1 MANFYRLNCIR
12 LLFLILLSIVL
23 IPFKATS
30 QTQGYNSSAP
40 AIDGK
45 INASEWDGASI
56 FTKFHLISPK
66 SDLKYYDSTIVLIKT
81 THDAIYFG
89 FRYWPKGKVISK
101 SLRRDRSTNEENEF
115 FIMLDVE
122 NKGTNGYF
130 FAFSFLNNQRDAI
143 VYNIRNSSSEWDW
156 VWQCKSTVFRE
167 AKNDSTGYIETEI
180 KIPVDKMQ
188 NKDKHQIGVDIQMFA
203 YKQDGSMYTY
213 SLMPDA
219 EINSLKSVYKL
230 DLKQPFDE
238 RADINFSATPYMVA
252 NKYNDSTYKSEFG
265 GEFTLNYNKHRLKS
279 TINTD
284 ESTLEADPFQFAFYN
299 RAIFLSEKRPFLSKD
314 LDIYGSQINLFYSRA
329 IEKIDY
335 GFNYTY
341 RSDAFKMGSIYI
353 KEGNDFTGNKK
364 DFFIARPKFNNRE
377 FNAGGMFIYRD
388 DPANKYQEK
397 ILSFD
402 GFYRIP
408 NSRFRVLGQ
417 VASSFN
423 TQNGNNTTGTGFT
436 AYSYYE
442 YDNSGGPYYDASYS
456 RYDSNF
462 KASTSFNSQVGSP
475 NNFEE
480 VNLSGG
486 HNWNYNRK
494 FFSTINLSGSFYKAS
509 QLNDGFNY
517 QKKYSFSGSY
527 TVFGPMNFSHYA
539 EYNMPN
545 DFDINGNLIER
556 KNFLQEYDLSYVFG
570 NNYVSAGYYFGTYF
584 GDYVRNPYASANF
597 FFFDRVALSGSINY
611 IDVFNEQTT
620 VLNTRLD
627 YKVFDKFF
635 IRSFFQRDTRAK
647 QSLWNTLFQYEF
659 FAGSNVY
666 FVLNLSGEHLQRTT
680 RYFKIGYEFNF

>member
-1 MANFYRLNCIR
+1 MAIFFFNDANSQAQ
-12 LLFLILLSIVL
+12 SIS
-23 IPFKATS
+23 PT
-30 QTQGYNSSAP
+30 AP
-40 AIDGK
+40 TIDGK
-45 INASEWDGASI
+45 ITASEWDGATI
-56 FTKFHLISPK
+56 FTKFHIISPK
-66 SDLKYYDSTIVLIKT
+66 SDLTYYDSTIVMIKT
-81 THDAIYFG
+81 TNDAIYFG

-115 FIMLDVE
+115 FIMLDME

-143 VYNIRNSSSEWDW
+143 VYNIKNSSSEWDW
-156 VWQCKSTVFRE
+156 VWQCKSTIFRE
-167 AKNDSTGYIETEI
+167 AKGDSAGYIETEI

-188 NKDKHQIGVDIQMFA
+188 NKNPKQIGVDVQMFA
-203 YKQDGSMYTY
+203 YKPDGSFYTY
-213 SLMPDA
+213 SLVRDA
-219 EINSLKSVYKL
+219 EISSLKSVFKL
-230 DLKQPFDE
+230 DLKHPFDE
-238 RADINFSATPYMVA
+238 RADVNFSATPYIVA

-279 TINTD
+279 TVNTD

-314 LDIYGSQINLFYSRA
+314 LDIYGSQINLFYTRA

-341 RSDAFKMGSIYI
+341 RGDNLKVGSIYI
-353 KEGNDFTGNKK
+353 KEGADYAGNKR
-364 DFFIARPKFNNRE
+364 DFFITRPRYTTRE
-377 FNAGGMFIYRD
+377 FNVGGMFIYRND
-388 DPANKYQEK
+388 KTSDYMEK

-417 VASSFN
+417 VAHSIN
-423 TQNGNNTTGTGFT
+423 TQNGTTTDGTGFN

-456 RYDSNF
+456 RYDKNF
-462 KASTSFNSQVGSP
+462 RASTAFNSQVGSP

-480 VNLSGG
+480 LNLSGG
-486 HNWNYNRK
+486 HNFNYNRK
-494 FFSTINLSGSFYKAS
+494 YFSQMNFSGSFYRAS
-509 QLNDGFNY
+509 QLSDGFNY
-517 QKKYSFSGSY
+517 QKKYSLSSNY
-527 TVFGPMNFSHYA
+527 TVFGPMNFSQYV

-545 DFDINGNLIER
+545 DFDADGNLIER

-570 NNYVSAGYYFGTYF
+570 NNAVSAGYYFGTYF
-584 GDYVRNPYASANF
+584 GDYVKNPYMSANF
-597 FFFDRVALSGSINY
+597 FFFDKVAISGSINY
-611 IDVFNEQTT
+611 IDVFNSHTT

-635 IRSFFQRDTRAK
+635 VRSFFQRDTQAK

-659 FAGSNVY
+659 FAGSNIY
-666 FVLNLSGEHLQRTT
+666 FVLNLSGEQLQRTT